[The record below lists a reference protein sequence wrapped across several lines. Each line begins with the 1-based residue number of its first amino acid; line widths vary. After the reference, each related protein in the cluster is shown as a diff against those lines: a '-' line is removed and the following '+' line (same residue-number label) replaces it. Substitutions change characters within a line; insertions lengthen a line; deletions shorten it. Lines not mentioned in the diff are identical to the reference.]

1 MEKNCKYNCVKGYCL
16 SWNAGFDEIKCT
28 EIDSLASPTP
38 SFEPV
43 VGEPKE
49 ESTPD
54 QKTESKVWEGWLR
67 KRIDIPEHQWQ
78 YFHLAFSDILQEL
91 KESKEEV
98 NTLRAAQ
105 NKND

>member
-38 SFEPV
+38 SFEHV

-54 QKTESKVWEGWLR
+54 FEAKFENMIKVADKMSENFHSLAGEYWELRHKNKALESELNNLR
-67 KRIDIPEHQWQ
+67 
-78 YFHLAFSDILQEL
+78 
-91 KESKEEV
+91 EE
-98 NTLRAAQ
+98 NERLRR
-105 NKND
+105 